1 MLLELPIIKK
11 DGKIEEYTINI
22 SNINYFRKWIG
33 NKGELQTVMYFNGSE
48 AKYLVINLP
57 KDDIRDLIL
66 NTSKYLNDWW

>member
-1 MLLELPIIKK
+1 MLVELPIIKK

-22 SNINYFRKWIG
+22 SNINYFRKWVG

-66 NTSKYLNDWW
+66 NTSKYLND